1 MEKPLGVLVMA
12 YGTPK
17 SMEDVPAYY
26 THIRG
31 GRPPSPQLLKELEG
45 RYTAIGGRSPL
56 HEITRAQ
63 AKGIEEALATDGAPS
78 AKVYLGMKHTAP
90 FIEDAVD
97 EMHRDGIE
105 LAAALVLA
113 PHYSKMSVG
122 TYFDRIRGHHGQR
135 KPEFRFIDHWHHEG
149 DFLDFAAARVEKE
162 LREFPAEVR
171 DDVRVVFSAHSLPAR
186 ILREGDPY
194 ADQLHETGDEIARRV
209 GLRHWLFG
217 WQSAGRTDDE
227 WLGPDIR
234 DVIKDLRRE
243 GHGHVLLC
251 PVGFTADHL
260 EVLYDV
266 DIEAQALA
274 RDLDLVLRRTESPN
288 ADPAFTRA
296 LAGIVRRHLS
306 EP

>member
-1 MEKPLGVLVMA
+1 MEKPHGVLVMA

-17 SMEDVPAYY
+17 NMEEVPAYY

-31 GRPPSPQLLKELEG
+31 GRPPSRELLEELQG
-45 RYTAIGGRSPL
+45 RYRAIGGHSPL
-56 HEITRAQ
+56 HAITRAQ
-63 AKGIEEALATDGAPS
+63 AKGIEDALREDGEGRY
-78 AKVYLGMKHTAP
+78 KVYLGMKHTAP

-97 EMHRDGIE
+97 EMREDGIE
-105 LAAALVLA
+105 RAAALVLA

-122 TYFDRIRGHHGQR
+122 SYFERVRSHNADK
-135 KPEFRFIDHWHHEG
+135 KPEFHFIDHWHAEE
-149 DFLDFAAARVEKE
+149 DFLDFAAQRVEKA
-162 LREFPAEVR
+162 LQEFPKEVR

-194 ADQLHETGDEIARRV
+194 ADQLHETGDLIARRL

-234 DVIKDLRRE
+234 EVIKELRRD

-251 PVGFTADHL
+251 PVGFVADHL

-274 RDLDLVLRRTESPN
+274 KDLDLVLHRTESPN
-288 ADPAFTRA
+288 ADPAFTHA
-296 LAGIVRRHLS
+296 LAGVVRRRLQQ
-306 EP
+306 P

>member
-1 MEKPLGVLVMA
+1 MEKPHGVLVMA

-17 SMEDVPAYY
+17 NMEEVPAYY

-31 GRPPSPQLLKELEG
+31 GRAPSPRLLEQLEG
-45 RYTAIGGRSPL
+45 RYSAIGGRSPL
-56 HEITRAQ
+56 YEITRAQ
-63 AKGIEEALATDGAPS
+63 AKGIEDALREDGEGRY
-78 AKVYLGMKHTAP
+78 KVYLGMKHAAP
-90 FIEDAVD
+90 FIEDALE
-97 EMHRDGIE
+97 EMRKAGIDR
-105 LAAALVLA
+105 ATALVLA

-122 TYFDRIRGHHGQR
+122 SYFDRVRQHAAAEGIDFH
-135 KPEFRFIDHWHHEG
+135 FIDHWHDDQG
-149 DFLDFAAARVEKE
+149 FVDFAAQRVKKA
-162 LREFPAEVR
+162 LSEFPPEVR

-194 ADQLHETGDEIARRV
+194 ADQLHETGDLIARKL

-234 DVIKDLRRE
+234 EVIKELRRD
-243 GHGHVLLC
+243 GHGHVLIC
-251 PVGFTADHL
+251 PVGFVADHL

-274 RDLDLVLRRTESPN
+274 KDLDLVLRRTESPN

-296 LAGIVRRHLS
+296 LAGIVRRRLQQ
-306 EP
+306 P